1 MKSVLNKVNRSI
13 GIFGKLQNKLSKLQL
28 ITIYKLFV
36 RPHIDFYDIIYD
48 QVFNNSVDFLS
59 FVFGYCKIVIAVI

>member
-1 MKSVLNKVNRSI
+1 MKSMLNKVKRSI

-36 RPHIDFYDIIYD
+36 RPHIDFDDIIYD
-48 QVFNNSVDFLS
+48 QVFNNPVDFLS
-59 FVFGYCKIVIAVI
+59 FVVWLL